1 METDSESKLHKGAD
15 ILEYPRAMSYRV
27 GLGARI
33 DIQGILNSIRLGL
46 ELGGKF
52 PKQKKHGNFW
62 GRKKDMVYNLKAKHV
77 GNFSASGT
85 LSHMVLSNLA
95 NIMFLVK
102 SGILSVHNGFSTS

>member
-52 PKQKKHGNFW
+52 PKQKNMEIFGVE
-62 GRKKDMVYNLKAKHV
+62 KKIWCI
-77 GNFSASGT
+77 T
-85 LSHMVLSNLA
+85 
-95 NIMFLVK
+95 
-102 SGILSVHNGFSTS
+102 